1 MKVYSQIEQ
10 LAVNN
15 NSISYETE
23 SIEKN
28 NNTQIKTKGK
38 LNKNKKM
45 HYIIEETNK
54 NGKKTFLKK
63 YLSLNEL
70 NSKLLQPFYTLD
82 NKYNILNNQLK
93 IIKNNQKIINKI
105 NFDNNNNNNNIVN
118 KNIINLRNKLSLKFK
133 ENTNIASKFNKNNNI
148 KDDVINN
155 NNQIIDLQNELI
167 NANNDAK
174 NNNHIISLINDPNI
188 KELFA
193 NIVINNNRV

>member
-23 SIEKN
+23 SIKKN
-28 NNTQIKTKGK
+28 NNTEIKTKGK

-45 HYIIEETNK
+45 HYVIEETNK

-63 YLSLNEL
+63 SVPLNEL

-105 NFDNNNNNNNIVN
+105 NFDNNNNNIIVN
-118 KNIINLRNKLSLKFK
+118 KNIINLRNKLSQKFK
-133 ENTNIASKFNKNNNI
+133 ENTNIALNFNKNNNI

-155 NNQIIDLQNELI
+155 NNHIIDLQNELI

-174 NNNHIISLINDPNI
+174 NNNHIISLIDDPNI

-193 NIVINNNRV
+193 NIVVNNNRI

>member
-63 YLSLNEL
+63 YVSLNEL

>member
-28 NNTQIKTKGK
+28 NNTEIKTKGK

-45 HYIIEETNK
+45 HYVIEETNK

-63 YLSLNEL
+63 SVSLNEL
-70 NSKLLQPFYTLD
+70 NLKLLQPLYTLD

-105 NFDNNNNNNNIVN
+105 NFNNNNNNNIVN
-118 KNIINLRNKLSLKFK
+118 KNIINLRNKLSIKFK
-133 ENTNIASKFNKNNNI
+133 ENTNIASKFNQNNNI
-148 KDDVINN
+148 KDNVINN
-155 NNQIIDLQNELI
+155 NNHIIDLQNELI
-167 NANNDAK
+167 NENNDAK
-174 NNNHIISLINDPNI
+174 NNNHIISLIDDPNI

>member
-63 YLSLNEL
+63 YVSLNEL

-105 NFDNNNNNNNIVN
+105 NFDNNNNNNIVN